1 MKLLSRS
8 ALLSFAMFAFTACNK
23 KVESTEVPP
32 ESGTPPETAETAAAP
47 AGTPEAAAPGSAG
60 PRDPNAAPVTPA
72 AGNPGEDVLL
82 ANLGP
87 EDRER
92 FEAWFKKHN
101 LSLNATVMD
110 QDADGDGYS
119 NREEFLNGTNPRDP
133 NSLPGVMEGVTL
145 KEVNEVQ
152 VPLILREVK
161 KNGKAS
167 VESTKDGTL
176 ADIAQ
181 GDQPR
186 GLPYKVTGVK
196 HEIKADKHGV
206 LNDVSNV
213 TLENP
218 ATKETVVLI
227 RDLPARSSETH
238 AVLAGPGGAEQK
250 IRVDDIISLPGQG
263 SKKFKVVDLRPDQ
276 VVVEEIGS
284 KKPMTIPKR

>member
-8 ALLSFAMFAFTACNK
+8 AWLSLAVFALTACNK
-23 KVESTEVPP
+23 KVESPEVTP
-32 ESGTPPETAETAAAP
+32 ESNTSPETATAP
-47 AGTPEAAAPGSAG
+47 AGAPDAAG
-60 PRDPNAAPVTPA
+60 PDSVAATDPKAAPA
-72 AGNPGEDVLL
+72 AGNAGDDVLL
-82 ANLGP
+82 ANLSP

-161 KNGKAS
+161 NGKAR

-227 RDLPARSSETH
+227 RDLPARSSQTH

-250 IRVDDIISLPGQG
+250 VRVDDVISLPGQG
-263 SKKFKVVDLRPDQ
+263 AKKFKVVDLRPDQ

>member
-1 MKLLSRS
+1 MKLPLRP
-8 ALLSFAMFAFTACNK
+8 AFLLALSFAIAACDK
-23 KVESTEVPP
+23 KTTSAEVAPPEPAGSTEPAEAGAP
-32 ESGTPPETAETAAAP
+32 TETGASRTGQP
-47 AGTPEAAAPGSAG
+47 AGTVDSTG
-60 PRDPNAAPVTPA
+60 APVPA
-72 AGNPGEDVLL
+72 TDNVLL
-82 ANLGP
+82 AALSP
-87 EDRER
+87 EDRVR
-92 FEAWFKKHN
+92 FEEWFKKHN
-101 LSLNATVMD
+101 LKLDAAVMD

-133 NSLPGVMEGVTL
+133 NSLPGVMEGVTV
-145 KEVNEVQ
+145 KSVNEVQ
-152 VPLILREVK
+152 IPIVLREVK

-167 VESTKDGTL
+167 VESTADGKL
-176 ADIAQ
+176 EDIGQ
-181 GDQPR
+181 GDRPR

-218 ATKETVVLI
+218 QTKETVILI

-238 AVLAGPGGAEQK
+238 AVLAGPNGVEQK
-250 IRVDDIISLPGQG
+250 VKVDDVISLPGQG

-276 VVVEEIGS
+276 VIVEDIES